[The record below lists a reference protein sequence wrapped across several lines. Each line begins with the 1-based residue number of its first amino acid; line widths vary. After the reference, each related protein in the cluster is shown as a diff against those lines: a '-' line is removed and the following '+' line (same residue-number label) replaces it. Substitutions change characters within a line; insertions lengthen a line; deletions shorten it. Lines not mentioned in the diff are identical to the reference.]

1 MNYVL
6 TLMKLLVRRWRWNF
20 QSVPFYRQLE
30 NKIRSAISSQLTS
43 KHNLKQ
49 CWAISVEWSRLVCMH
64 LSYVMTSHFYDSCR
78 SGVGSASLLTTLLGT
93 GVFPML
99 RRLLKCGGYTASNEI
114 RRWMAVD
121 WRRGSGDRTEMRTLC
136 DWRWR
141 RRKSGTTALSHVH
154 RGSRNVRPFAMWGW
168 SVATPVSST
177 QLFLRIS
184 ALILYVYTVTYPSYP
199 VLLRSPRVF

>member
-6 TLMKLLVRRWRWNF
+6 TLMKLLVRSWRWNF

-78 SGVGSASLLTTLLGT
+78 SGVGCASLLTTVGT
-93 GVFPML
+93 SVFPMF
-99 RRLLKCGGYTASNEI
+99 RRLFKGEGYIASKEI
-114 RRWMAVD
+114 RRWMVVN
-121 WRRGSGDRTEMRTLC
+121 WRRGSGDRTEMRALC
-136 DWRWR
+136 VWRWR
-141 RRKSGTTALSHVH
+141 RCKPGTTALSHVH
-154 RGSRNVRPFAMWGW
+154 QGSPNVHPFTMF
-168 SVATPVSST
+168 VNSSSS
-177 QLFLRIS
+177 RS
-184 ALILYVYTVTYPSYP
+184 GAD
-199 VLLRSPRVF
+199 LLRLQSDLSNSFYAFLHLSFAPIL